1 MVDRRE
7 ENRIGAISLT
17 GATVENVVPPLSV
30 SETLVNK
37 QNLLITTYSQMYK
50 LETRANINSMTRPTR
65 IITGEY

>member
-1 MVDRRE
+1 VV
-7 ENRIGAISLT
+7 ISLT

-37 QNLLITTYSQMYK
+37 QNLLITTYSQMCK

-65 IITGEY
+65 IITFSHSIQLH